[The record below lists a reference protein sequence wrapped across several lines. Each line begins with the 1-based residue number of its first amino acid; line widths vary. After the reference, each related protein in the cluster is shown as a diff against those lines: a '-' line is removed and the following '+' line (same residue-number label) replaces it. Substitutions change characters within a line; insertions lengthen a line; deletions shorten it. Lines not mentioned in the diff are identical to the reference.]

1 MHVDKHVFWTNI
13 FGREIFQSLL
23 EVIKTNC
30 FTPLN
35 QVHSLSIRI
44 LSPMQF
50 SPDHADNQKRFL
62 TNLLGGEIFQGFLQ
76 IIKTNRFESS
86 NRVQL
91 LPVGIMS
98 SIWFSHAE
106 HQQKHFSNW
115 SVWGTDISRLP
126 RELSNKPYWV
136 FKPSSFPVCP
146 DSNSEFAMISLC
158 TPG

>member
-1 MHVDKHVFWTNI
+1 MLSLIWFFLSKVHEQKCFLNQYIW
-13 FGREIFQSLL
+13 GEIFQSLL

-50 SPDHADNQKRFL
+50 FPDHADNQKRFL

-136 FKPSSFPVCP
+136 FKPS
-146 DSNSEFAMISLC
+146 
-158 TPG
+158 